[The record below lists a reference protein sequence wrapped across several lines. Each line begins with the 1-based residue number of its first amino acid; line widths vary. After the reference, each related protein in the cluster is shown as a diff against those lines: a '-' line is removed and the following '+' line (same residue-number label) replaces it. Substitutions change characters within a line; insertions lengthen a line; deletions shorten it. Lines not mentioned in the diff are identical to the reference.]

1 MTKQQK
7 ISDFTAGKAIE
18 ALEAKLPELNQRL
31 RGVEAELQEPQAV
44 KVQETMGQATEL
56 KREIQ
61 EINTAIANVKR
72 AQMETVEVGGGG
84 CAG

>member
-31 RGVEAELQEPQAV
+31 RGVESRASGA
-44 KVQETMGQATEL
+44 AS
-56 KREIQ
+56 REGSR
-61 EINTAIANVKR
+61 ND
-72 AQMETVEVGGGG
+72 G
-84 CAG
+84 AGNGIKTRDTRN